1 MAINVTQ
8 DALWTASIDGVIAV
22 EMRQSDGYCN
32 ATKMCEAGGKTWSNY
47 RKNATTEHFLNAL
60 SSSLRIR
67 REDLVKTGGSHT
79 PTWVHPQVAIDVAQW
94 ISIPFRLAVNQLV
107 FNYYTSR
114 AQPALPPPDVRVS
127 NFVSSLAMLGID
139 MENPRYASVIRDY
152 TINNIL
158 DSRTIEGPVQERWRG
173 AVEIAEELGFK
184 QAVDASVRTS
194 LGRWL
199 QKRIKANPECGIEG
213 KKEKRLCHGR
223 TCNIWVYKCCPALEE
238 LIKEYQQVFEAG
250 AAASREVR
258 EDDLHGPSVDSEF
271 ESASD

>member
-32 ATKMCEAGGKTWSNY
+32 ATKMCAAGGKLFGSY
-47 RKNATTEHFLNAL
+47 RRNASTEQFLQAL
-60 SSSLRIR
+60 GSTIRIR
-67 REDLVKTGGSHT
+67 IVDLVTQDAGGNGERH
-79 PTWVHPQVAIDVAQW
+79 TWVHPHVAIDLAQW

-158 DSRTIEGPVQERWRG
+158 DSRTIEGPLQERWRG

-223 TCNIWVYKCCPALEE
+223 TCNIWVYKCCPAMEE
-238 LIKEYQQVFEAG
+238 LIKEYQQIFEEG
-250 AAASREVR
+250 RAASRPVPTPDVE
-258 EDDLHGPSVDSEF
+258 SEF